1 MKLFGQG
8 YSVRQMRDV
17 SKELISRYVTHDVIV
32 RIWAEEY
39 ARYGSNLNKYLYSL
53 YGSREN

>member
-1 MKLFGQG
+1 
-8 YSVRQMRDV
+8 MRVV
-17 SKELISRYVTHDVIV
+17 SKELIGRYVTNDIIV
-32 RIWAEEY
+32 QIWAEEY